1 MACSGTALA
10 LTSLSD
16 HTLPEDLLEKMTNA
30 LFLLGK
36 NKSILLSV

>member
-1 MACSGTALA
+1 MACSGTALALA

-16 HTLPEDLLEKMTNA
+16 HTLPEDLLEKMTNV

-36 NKSILLSV
+36 NK